1 MNESSFKADRYM
13 LTYLMQIA
21 CYQNSDMKMTWGKN
35 SKKCT
40 EW

>member
-1 MNESSFKADRYM
+1 M
-13 LTYLMQIA
+13 LTYLMQTEFVA